1 MATLD
6 GQGGRSD
13 HAMAEAG
20 ATQRQAP
27 VSAGGRRIAWAW
39 LWVALCVGVIW
50 GFSGETFSAGG
61 TSRILTPLLR
71 WIYPE
76 IDYQQL
82 RSAHFFVRKC
92 AHLTEYAVL
101 ALLAARALRITLD
114 LSLLRIALLTLLL
127 VLAVSGVDEARQAV
141 LPTRT
146 GSFADVAL
154 DFVGGAVGVALI
166 VAFHRWLGVGAPVA
180 RPPEGA

>member
-1 MATLD
+1 M
-6 GQGGRSD
+6 
-13 HAMAEAG
+13 
-20 ATQRQAP
+20 
-27 VSAGGRRIAWAW
+27 SASTRRIAWAW
-39 LWVALCVGVIW
+39 LWVVLCVGMIW
-50 GFSGETFSAGG
+50 GFSGESFSARD

-76 IDYQQL
+76 IGYDQL
-82 RSAHFFVRKC
+82 RSAHFFVRRC
-92 AHLTEYAVL
+92 AHLSEYALL

-154 DFVGGAVGVALI
+154 DFAGGAVGVLLI